1 MRIHIIQHVAFE
13 GPGAIADWARERG
26 YSVAVTEQFRRGKL
40 PAVGDFDFLVIM
52 GGPMSANDGAKF
64 AWLAE
69 ERQLITDALR
79 EEKAILGVCLGAQL
93 LAQALGASVYPS
105 REKEIGW
112 FPVRLTL
119 QAERNRLFSG
129 LPRSMTVL
137 HWHGET
143 FDLPQGAVLLA
154 ESALCRNQAFEL
166 DGRVLGLQFHLE
178 VQPQGLERL
187 VENSLEDPTRGRAV
201 QTAPEIR
208 SSAHLSQTL
217 RPTLY
222 TILDRLAAA
231 AS

>member
-13 GPGAIADWARERG
+13 GPGAIGEWARERG
-26 YSVAVTEQFRRGKL
+26 HSITVTEQFKRGRL
-40 PAVGDFDFLVIM
+40 PTVDDFDFLVIM
-52 GGPMSANDGAKF
+52 GGPMSANDDEKF
-64 AWLAE
+64 TWLAE
-69 ERQLITDALR
+69 EKQLIAEALR

-93 LAQALGASVYPS
+93 LAQVMGASVYPNQ
-105 REKEIGW
+105 EKEIGW

-119 QAERNRLFSG
+119 NAARSRFFSG
-129 LPRSMTVL
+129 LPATMTVL

-154 ESALCRNQAFEL
+154 ESPLCRNQAFEL

-187 VENSLEDPTRGRAV
+187 IENSVADLAWGRAV
-201 QTAPEIR
+201 QTAAEMR
-208 SSAHLSQTL
+208 ASVHLAQTL
-217 RPTLY
+217 RPMLC
-222 TILDRLAAA
+222 TILDRLAVA